1 MKIKSFEAKNFR
13 NIKECKIEFSDGIN
27 LLIGK
32 NAQGKTNVAEGIYL
46 FSRGKS
52 FRGGSEG
59 DLRLFGSDG
68 FYTAIEYESKLG
80 KEKLEYSVYGRERAR
95 KKNGYRINKI
105 TDMIG
110 GFKCVLFVPDDLT
123 LVKGGPEERRNFLNV
138 AASLYERSYID
149 FYKGYKVASENRNCI
164 LKNAKAGFYLDMGE
178 LSAWSD
184 SVAKYAAEVCKIRRE
199 YLKKIEKRARKILF
213 DISGESEEL
222 TLFYKCDIDDNIKE
236 REEIEKEYKRIL
248 SSDISREIAV
258 GYSLFGPSRD
268 DIEIKINGKEARTF
282 ASQGQQRSIVL
293 SIKLAEGEVIKD
305 EFGEYPVFIFD
316 DVMSE
321 LDEQRR
327 KYIIEKAGEKQII
340 ITSCESES
348 YRGIA
353 DNIIEVSGGEYVSAH
368 R

>member
-13 NIKECKIEFSDGIN
+13 NIKECKIEFCDGIN

-52 FRGGSEG
+52 FRGGTES
-59 DLRLFGSDG
+59 DLRLFGTEG
-68 FYTAIEYESKLG
+68 FYTAVEYESKLG
-80 KEKLEYSVYGRERAR
+80 EEKLEYSVFGRERAR
-95 KKNGYRINKI
+95 KKNGYRISRI

-138 AASLYERSYID
+138 AASLCEKSYIE
-149 FYKGYKVASENRNCI
+149 FYRGYKVASENRNCI
-164 LKNAKAGFYLDMGE
+164 LKNAKAGLYLDMGE
-178 LSAWSD
+178 LNAWSS

-199 YLKKIEKRARKILF
+199 YIKKIEKKAKKILY
-213 DISGESEEL
+213 DISGESENL
-222 TLFYKCDIDDNIKE
+222 SLSYKCDIDEGIN
-236 REEIEKEYKRIL
+236 EITDIEAEYRRIFA
-248 SSDISREIAV
+248 SDISREIAV

-268 DIEIKINGKEARTF
+268 DIDIRINGKEARVF

-293 SIKLAEGEVIKD
+293 AIKLAEGDVIKD

-327 KYIIEKAGEKQII
+327 KYIIENAGEKQII